1 VIEPTP
7 GPPAPPPIAT
17 FQHAAKWYGHVIGLV
32 DATVEIG
39 PGVTGLLGPNGA
51 GKSTFLKLLT
61 GQLQPS
67 QGTVR
72 LLGVDP
78 FAAPCVHADVG
89 FLPEQDAFYE
99 DMTGRRFVRFL
110 AGLHGCSHE
119 KADEALA
126 RVGLAE
132 AGNRRIRTYSKGMR
146 QRVKLA
152 QAIAH
157 DPRVLILDEPLTGM
171 DPVARR
177 QMIDLMRDFER
188 RGATVIVSSHIL
200 HEVEAMTDR
209 VILLY
214 QGRVRAVGTRE
225 EIRGLLDKHPHQ
237 IRIRSPRARDLARVF
252 IDLPGVVAVRLDDG
266 SVHVDTTDPDAV
278 YDRLP
283 HCVLHDGLPVEGVEA
298 EDMGLDAIFDYLVS

>member
-1 VIEPTP
+1 VIPEAAP
-7 GPPAPPPIAT
+7 GPPPIAT
-17 FQHAAKWYGHVIGLV
+17 FGHVAKWYGQVIGLV
-32 DATVEIG
+32 DATVDIG

-72 LLGVDP
+72 LLGADP
-78 FAAPCVHADVG
+78 FKSPGVHARVG
-89 FLPEQDAFYE
+89 FLPEQDSFYE
-99 DMTGRRFVRFL
+99 GMTGRAFVRFL
-110 AGLHGCSHE
+110 AGLHGCSRAQ
-119 KADEALA
+119 ADEALA
-126 RVGLAE
+126 RVGLAD
-132 AGNRRIRTYSKGMR
+132 AGGRKIRTYSKGMR

-157 DPRVLILDEPLTGM
+157 DPKVLVLDEPLTGM

-177 QMIDLMRDFER
+177 QMLDLLHDFED

-225 EIRGLLDKHPHQ
+225 EIRGLLDRHPHQ
-237 IRIRSPRARDLARVF
+237 IRVQSPRPRDLARVF
-252 IDLPGVVAVRLDDG
+252 LDLPGVVGIRLEDG
-266 SVHVDTTDPDAV
+266 SVHVDTTDPEAV

-283 HCVLHDGLPVEGVEA
+283 QCVLDEGLPVDGIEA
-298 EDMGLDAIFDYLVS
+298 EDMGLDAIFDYLVK

>member
-1 VIEPTP
+1 VVAFE
-7 GPPAPPPIAT
+7 
-17 FQHAAKWYGHVIGLV
+17 HAAKWYGHVIGLV
-32 DATVEIG
+32 DATVEIRRG
-39 PGVTGLLGPNGA
+39 ITGLLGPNGA
-51 GKSTFLKLLT
+51 GKSTLLKLLT

-72 LLGVDP
+72 LLGLDP
-78 FAAPCVHADVG
+78 FASPGVHARVG

-99 DMTGRRFVRFL
+99 DMTGRDFVRFL
-110 AGLHGCSHE
+110 AGLHGCPHE
-119 KADEALA
+119 RADAALE
-126 RVGLAE
+126 RVGLAG
-132 AGNRRIRTYSKGMR
+132 AMNRKIRTYSKGMR
-146 QRVKLA
+146 QRTKLA

-157 DPRVLILDEPLTGM
+157 DPEVLVLDEPLTGM

-177 QMIDLMRDFER
+177 QMIELMRDFER

-237 IRIRSPRARDLARVF
+237 IRVQSTRARDLARALL
-252 IDLPGVVAVRLDDG
+252 DLPGVVGVRLDDG
-266 SVHVDTTDPDAV
+266 SVHVDTTDPEAV

-283 HCVLHDGLPVEGVEA
+283 RCVLEEGLPVDGLEA
-298 EDMGLDAIFDYLVS
+298 EDVGLDAIFSYLVK

>member
-1 VIEPTP
+1 VIPASPE
-7 GPPAPPPIAT
+7 PAPVIA
-17 FQHAAKWYGHVIGLV
+17 FEHAAKWYGHVIGLV
-32 DATVEIG
+32 DATVGISRG
-39 PGVTGLLGPNGA
+39 ITGLLGPNGA

-78 FAAPCVHADVG
+78 FAAPRVHRSVG

-99 DMTGRRFVRFL
+99 DMTGRAFVRFL
-110 AGLHGCSHE
+110 AGLHGCNH
-119 KADEALA
+119 KRADAALE
-126 RVGLAE
+126 RVGLTP
-132 AGNRRIRTYSKGMR
+132 AGGRKIRTYSKGMR

-157 DPRVLILDEPLTGM
+157 DPEVLILDEPLTGM

-177 QMIDLMRDFER
+177 QMIDLIRDFER
-188 RGATVIVSSHIL
+188 RGATVVVSSHIL

-237 IRIRSPRARDLARVF
+237 IRVQSPQPRDLARVLL
-252 IDLPGVVAVRLDDG
+252 DLKGVVGIRLDDG
-266 SVHVDTTDPDAV
+266 SVHVDTTDPEAV

-283 HCVLHDGLPVEGVEA
+283 RCVLEEGLAIQGIEA
-298 EDMGLDAIFDYLVS
+298 EDVSLDAIFDYLVQ

>member
-1 VIEPTP
+1 MTD
-7 GPPAPPPIAT
+7 APPMPPPVVG
-17 FQHAAKWYGHVIGLV
+17 FEHVAKWYGQVIGLV
-32 DATVEIG
+32 DATVGIG

-78 FAAPCVHADVG
+78 FADTSVHARVG
-89 FLPEQDAFYE
+89 FLPEQDSFYE
-99 DMTGRRFVRFL
+99 EMTGRAFVRFL
-110 AGLHGCSHE
+110 AGLHGCAAR
-119 KADEALA
+119 ADAALE
-126 RVGLAE
+126 RVGLAD
-132 AGNRRIRTYSKGMR
+132 AARRRIRTYSKGMR

-157 DPRVLILDEPLTGM
+157 DPEVLILDEPLTGM

-177 QMIDLMRDFER
+177 QMIDLMRDFEK

-225 EIRGLLDKHPHQ
+225 EIRGLLDTHPHQ
-237 IRIRSPRARDLARVF
+237 IRVHSARPRDLARTLLE
-252 IDLPGVVAVRLDDG
+252 LPGVVGVRLDDG
-266 SVHVDTTDPDAV
+266 SVHVDTTDPEAV

-283 HCVLHDGLPVEGVEA
+283 RCVLEEGLPVEGLEA
-298 EDMGLDAIFDYLVS
+298 ADVGLDAIFDYLVK

>member
-1 VIEPTP
+1 VTASAPE
-7 GPPAPPPIAT
+7 APPLVV
-17 FQHAAKWYGHVIGLV
+17 FEHVAKWYGHVIGLV

-39 PGVTGLLGPNGA
+39 RGITGLLGPNGA

-72 LLGVDP
+72 LFGVDP
-78 FAAPCVHADVG
+78 FAAPRVHARVG

-99 DMTGRRFVRFL
+99 DMTGREFVRFL
-110 AGLHGCSHE
+110 AGLHGCAHDR
-119 KADEALA
+119 ADSALE
-126 RVGLAE
+126 RVGIAD
-132 AGNRRIRTYSKGMR
+132 AGHRKIRTYSKGMR
-146 QRVKLA
+146 QRAKLA

-157 DPRVLILDEPLTGM
+157 DPEVLVLDEPLTGM

-237 IRIRSPRARDLARVF
+237 IRVQSSRARDLARALL
-252 IDLPGVVAVRLDDG
+252 DLPGVVGVRLDDG
-266 SVHVDTTDPDAV
+266 SVHVDTTDPEAV

-283 HCVLHDGLPVEGVEA
+283 RCVLEDGLPVDGLEA
-298 EDMGLDAIFDYLVS
+298 EDVGLDAIFSYLVK

>member
-1 VIEPTP
+1 VTD
-7 GPPAPPPIAT
+7 APPMPPPVVG
-17 FQHAAKWYGHVIGLV
+17 FEHVAKWYGQVIGLV
-32 DATVEIG
+32 DATVGIG

-78 FAAPCVHADVG
+78 FADTSVHARVG
-89 FLPEQDAFYE
+89 FLPEQDSFYE
-99 DMTGRRFVRFL
+99 EMTGRAFVRFL
-110 AGLHGCSHE
+110 AGLHGCAAR
-119 KADEALA
+119 ADAALE
-126 RVGLAE
+126 RVGLAD
-132 AGNRRIRTYSKGMR
+132 AARRRIRTYSKGMR

-157 DPRVLILDEPLTGM
+157 DPEVLILDEPLTGM

-177 QMIDLMRDFER
+177 QMIDLMRDFEK

-225 EIRGLLDKHPHQ
+225 EIRGLLDTHPHQ
-237 IRIRSPRARDLARVF
+237 IRVHSARPRDLARTLLE
-252 IDLPGVVAVRLDDG
+252 LPGVVGVRLDDG
-266 SVHVDTTDPDAV
+266 SVHVDTTDPEAV

-283 HCVLHDGLPVEGVEA
+283 RCVLEEGLPVEGLEA
-298 EDMGLDAIFDYLVS
+298 ADVGLDAIFDYLVK

>member
-1 VIEPTP
+1 MTALAPE
-7 GPPAPPPIAT
+7 APPVVT
-17 FQHAAKWYGHVIGLV
+17 FQHVAKWYGHVIGLV

-39 PGVTGLLGPNGA
+39 RGITGLLGPNGA

-72 LLGVDP
+72 LLGLDP
-78 FAAPCVHADVG
+78 FAAPQVHAQVG

-99 DMTGRRFVRFL
+99 DMSGLAFVRFL
-110 AGLHGCSHE
+110 AGLHGC
-119 KADEALA
+119 ADRAADALA
-126 RVGLAE
+126 RVGLSDA
-132 AGNRRIRTYSKGMR
+132 AHRRIRTYSKGMR

-157 DPRVLILDEPLTGM
+157 DPKVLVLDEPLTGM

-177 QMIDLMRDFER
+177 QMIDLMREFEGK
-188 RGATVIVSSHIL
+188 GATVIVSSHIL

-237 IRIRSPRARDLARVF
+237 IRVQSPRARDLARA
-252 IDLPGVVAVRLDDG
+252 LLGLQGVVGVRLDDG
-266 SVHVDTTDPDAV
+266 SVHVDTTDPEAV

-283 HCVLHDGLPVEGVEA
+283 HLVLEEGLPVEGLEA
-298 EDMGLDAIFDYLVS
+298 SDVGLDAIFGYLVK

>member
-1 VIEPTP
+1 
-7 GPPAPPPIAT
+7 
-17 FQHAAKWYGHVIGLV
+17 VIGLV
-32 DATVEIG
+32 DVTVGIAG
-39 PGVTGLLGPNGA
+39 GITGLLGPNGA

-78 FAAPCVHADVG
+78 FADPSVHAQVG

-99 DMTGRRFVRFL
+99 DMTGRAFVRFL
-110 AGLHGCSHE
+110 AGLHGCTRAR
-119 KADEALA
+119 ADEALD
-126 RVGLAE
+126 RVGLAA
-132 AGNRRIRTYSKGMR
+132 AGNRKLRTYSKGMR
-146 QRVKLA
+146 QRAKLA

-188 RGATVIVSSHIL
+188 RGATVVVSSHIL

-225 EIRGLLDKHPHQ
+225 EIRGLLDRHPHQ
-237 IRIRSPRARDLARVF
+237 IRVRSPRARDLARVLLE
-252 IDLPGVVAVRLDDG
+252 LPGVVGVRLDDG
-266 SVHVDTTDPDAV
+266 SVQVDTTAPEAD

-283 HCVLHDGLPVEGVEA
+283 RCVLEEGLPVEGLEA
-298 EDMGLDAIFDYLVS
+298 EDMGLDAIFDYLVVK

>member
-1 VIEPTP
+1 VIPEPR
-7 GPPAPPPIAT
+7 PPAPPPIAT
-17 FQHAAKWYGHVIGLV
+17 FEHAAKWYGQVIGLV
-32 DATVEIG
+32 DATVQIG

-72 LLGVDP
+72 LLGADP
-78 FAAPCVHADVG
+78 FATTSVHARLG

-99 DMTGRRFVRFL
+99 DMTGRAFVRFL
-110 AGLHGCSHE
+110 AGLQGCAE
-119 KADEALA
+119 RADEALQ
-126 RVGLAE
+126 RVGLTE
-132 AGNRRIRTYSKGMR
+132 AAGRKIRTYSKGMR

-157 DPRVLILDEPLTGM
+157 DPQVLVLDEPLTGM

-188 RGATVIVSSHIL
+188 RGATVVVSSHIL

-237 IRIRSPRARDLARVF
+237 IRVQTSRARDVARALL
-252 IDLPGVVAVRLDDG
+252 DLPGVVGVRVDDG
-266 SVHVDTTDPDAV
+266 SVHVDTTDPEAV

-283 HCVLHDGLPVEGVEA
+283 RFVLEEGLPVDGLEA
-298 EDMGLDAIFDYLVS
+298 ADVGLDAIFDYLVK

>member
-1 VIEPTP
+1 
-7 GPPAPPPIAT
+7 
-17 FQHAAKWYGHVIGLV
+17 VIGLV
-32 DATVEIG
+32 DATVSIG
-39 PGVTGLLGPNGA
+39 HGITGLLGPNGA

-67 QGTVR
+67 QGGVR
-72 LLGVDP
+72 LLGLDP
-78 FAAPCVHADVG
+78 FADPSVHARVG
-89 FLPEQDAFYE
+89 FLPEQDSFYE
-99 DMTGRRFVRFL
+99 DMTGRAFVRFL
-110 AGLHGCSHE
+110 AGLHGRPRAR
-119 KADEALA
+119 ADEALE
-126 RVGLAE
+126 RVGLAA
-132 AGNRRIRTYSKGMR
+132 AGGRKIRTYSKGMR

-157 DPRVLILDEPLTGM
+157 DPRVLVLDEPMTGM

-177 QMIDLMRDFER
+177 QVIDLMRDFER

-225 EIRGLLDKHPHQ
+225 EIRGLLDRHPHQ
-237 IRIRSPRARDLARVF
+237 IRVRSPRARDLARVLL
-252 IDLPGVVAVRLDDG
+252 DLPGVVGVRLDDG
-266 SVHVDTTDPDAV
+266 SVHVDTTDPEAV

-283 HCVLHDGLPVEGVEA
+283 RCVLEEGLPVDGLEA
-298 EDMGLDAIFDYLVS
+298 EDMGLDAIFDYLVAK

>member
-1 VIEPTP
+1 MIP
-7 GPPAPPPIAT
+7 GPPEPPPIAS
-17 FQHAAKWYGHVIGLV
+17 FEHAAKWYGHVIGLV
-32 DATVEIG
+32 DATVSIAG
-39 PGVTGLLGPNGA
+39 GITGLLGPNGA

-67 QGTVR
+67 QGEVR

-78 FAAPCVHADVG
+78 FADPSVHARVG
-89 FLPEQDAFYE
+89 FLPEQDSFYE
-99 DMTGRRFVRFL
+99 EMTGRAFVRFL
-110 AGLHGCSHE
+110 AGLHGCPRAR
-119 KADEALA
+119 ADEALD
-126 RVGLAE
+126 RVGLAA
-132 AGNRRIRTYSKGMR
+132 AGGRKIRTYSKGMR

-157 DPRVLILDEPLTGM
+157 DPKVLVLDEPMTGM

-177 QMIDLMRDFER
+177 QVIDLMRDFER

-225 EIRGLLDKHPHQ
+225 EIRGLLDRHPHQ
-237 IRIRSPRARDLARVF
+237 IRVRSPRARDLARVLL
-252 IDLPGVVAVRLDDG
+252 DLPGVVGVRLDDG
-266 SVHVDTTDPDAV
+266 SVHVDTTDPEAV

-283 HCVLHDGLPVEGVEA
+283 RCVLEEGLPVDGLEA
-298 EDMGLDAIFDYLVS
+298 EDMGLDAIFGYLVAK

>member
-1 VIEPTP
+1 VIPTP
-7 GPPAPPPIAT
+7 AAPAAPPIAT
-17 FQHAAKWYGHVIGLV
+17 FAHAAKWYGHVIGLV

-78 FAAPCVHADVG
+78 FAAPGVHAQVG
-89 FLPEQDAFYE
+89 FLPEQDSFYE
-99 DMTGRRFVRFL
+99 EMTGRAFVRFL
-110 AGLHGCSHE
+110 AGLHGCHRE
-119 KADEALA
+119 RADEAVA
-126 RVGLAE
+126 RVGLTDA
-132 AGNRRIRTYSKGMR
+132 AHRKIRTYSKGMR
-146 QRVKLA
+146 QRIKLA
-152 QAIAH
+152 QAIVH
-157 DPRVLILDEPLTGM
+157 DPKVLVLDEPLTGM

-188 RGATVIVSSHIL
+188 RGATVVVSSHIL

-214 QGRVRAVGTRE
+214 QGRVRAMGTRE

-237 IRIRSPRARDLARVF
+237 IRVQSPRARELARALLA
-252 IDLPGVVAVRLDDG
+252 LPGVVGVRLDDG
-266 SVHVDTTDPDAV
+266 SVHVDTTDPEAV

-283 HCVLHDGLPVEGVEA
+283 RFVLEEGLPVDGLEA
-298 EDMGLDAIFDYLVS
+298 EDVSLDAIFGYLVK

>member
-1 VIEPTP
+1 
-7 GPPAPPPIAT
+7 
-17 FQHAAKWYGHVIGLV
+17 V
-32 DATVEIG
+32 DATVNIG

-78 FAAPCVHADVG
+78 FAKPGVHAQVG

-99 DMTGRRFVRFL
+99 EMSGRAFVRFL
-110 AGLHGCSHE
+110 AGLQGCSRAR
-119 KADEALA
+119 ADEALE
-126 RVGLAE
+126 RVGLAA
-132 AGNRRIRTYSKGMR
+132 AGNRKIRTYSKGMR

-157 DPRVLILDEPLTGM
+157 DPKVLVLDEPLTGM

-177 QMIDLMRDFER
+177 QMIDLMRDYER

-214 QGRVRAVGTRE
+214 QGRTRAVGTRE
-225 EIRGLLDKHPHQ
+225 EIRGLLDRHPHQ
-237 IRIRSPRARDLARVF
+237 IRVRSARARDLARVLL
-252 IDLPGVVAVRLDDG
+252 DLPGVVGVRLDDG
-266 SVHVDTTDPDAV
+266 SVHVDTTDPEVV
-278 YDRLP
+278 YNRLP
-283 HCVLHDGLPVEGVEA
+283 ASALDEGLPIDGIEA
-298 EDMGLDAIFDYLVS
+298 EDMGLDAIFDYLVAR

>member
-1 VIEPTP
+1 
-7 GPPAPPPIAT
+7 
-17 FQHAAKWYGHVIGLV
+17 V
-32 DATVEIG
+32 DATVGISG
-39 PGVTGLLGPNGA
+39 GISGLLGPNGA

-61 GQLQPS
+61 GQLRPS

-78 FAAPCVHADVG
+78 FASPGVHAQVG

-99 DMTGRRFVRFL
+99 DMTGRGFVRFL
-110 AGLHGCSHE
+110 AGLQGCTRGR
-119 KADEALA
+119 ADEAIE
-126 RVGLAE
+126 RVGLAG
-132 AGNRRIRTYSKGMR
+132 AGNRKIRTYSKGMR

-157 DPRVLILDEPLTGM
+157 DPKVLVLDEPLTGM

-225 EIRGLLDKHPHQ
+225 EIRGLLDRHPHQ
-237 IRIRSPRARDLARVF
+237 IRVQSSRPRDLARVLL
-252 IDLPGVVAVRLDDG
+252 DLPGVVGLRLDDG
-266 SVHVDTTDPDAV
+266 SVNVDTTDPEAV

-283 HCVLHDGLPVEGVEA
+283 RCVLEEGLPVEGLEA
-298 EDMGLDAIFDYLVS
+298 SDVGLDAIFDYLVVK